1 MITGYTASKEAVDT
15 VAAIG
20 RDLKFKSTTRPGSF
34 FWCMSIFHYHTKHQ
48 LMTTTVLDPVMG
60 DEGRLYVAEE
70 IVPAYRKMI
79 RSADLIVPNCF
90 EAEILSGV
98 KITDMASLVQAISEL
113 HKVFQVA
120 NVIVTSLR
128 IDVKTGQRRPSNQT
142 GTIAVVGSTCR
153 KDFSPRIFQ
162 VTVPSLPIFFSGT
175 GDMFAGLM
183 VVRLR
188 EAVLEVPELSKVASW
203 QSADDV
209 VATDLPLA
217 KATVRTLESMHAI
230 LMKTAKAREEEIA
243 AMKQSEVGSAEGE
256 DAEKK
261 YHLLQTRA
269 SEVRVVRCVED
280 LKTPKLEGVKVKFK
294 AEAVDI

>member
-1 MITGYTASKEAVDT
+1 
-15 VAAIG
+15 
-20 RDLKFKSTTRPGSF
+20 
-34 FWCMSIFHYHTKHQ
+34 
-48 LMTTTVLDPVMG
+48 MG

-70 IVPAYRKMI
+70 IVPAYKEMI

-98 KITDMASLVQAISEL
+98 KIIDMASLVQAISEL

-188 EAVLEVPELSKVASW
+188 EAVLELPELSKVASW

-217 KATVRTLESMHAI
+217 KATVKTLESMHAI
-230 LMKTAKAREEEIA
+230 LMNTAKAREEEIA
-243 AMKQSEVGSAEGE
+243 AMKPSEVGSAEGE

-280 LKTPKLEGVKVKFK
+280 LKTPKLEGVRVKFK
-294 AEAVDI
+294 AEAVEMSEAMK